1 MKEDCF
7 PFNFEFKASSCEETK
22 TGPLCLQPSYQKKR
36 HKKAQERAQVYI
48 HERQTDRQ
56 RHTERQRITENYGEE
71 RAKRWYHGG
80 DRSSGSRPSF
90 LNCSSPPPPPFPK
103 QATTLL
109 QR

>member
-48 HERQTDRQ
+48 HGRER
-56 RHTERQRITENYGEE
+56 ERERERERSTENYGEE
-71 RAKRWYHGG
+71 RAKR
-80 DRSSGSRPSF
+80 
-90 LNCSSPPPPPFPK
+90 
-103 QATTLL
+103 
-109 QR
+109 